1 MSNTTATGEPTITGT
16 IRVGETLTAN
26 TTDLSDSDGLN
37 NATFTYQWLADD
49 ADITDATGSTYA
61 LVAADEGKTIKV
73 RVTFTDDS
81 GHQETLY

>member
-1 MSNTTATGEPTITGT
+1 MIVSNTTATGEPTITGT

-49 ADITDATGSTYA
+49 ADITDGR
-61 LVAADEGKTIKV
+61 LDLRPGCRRRGK
-73 RVTFTDDS
+73 DHQGA
-81 GHQETLY
+81 GHLH